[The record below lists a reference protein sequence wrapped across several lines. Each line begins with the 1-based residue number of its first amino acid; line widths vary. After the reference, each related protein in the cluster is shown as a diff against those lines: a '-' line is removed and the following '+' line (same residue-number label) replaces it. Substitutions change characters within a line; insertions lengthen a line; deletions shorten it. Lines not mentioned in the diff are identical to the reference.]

1 MPRLVRLTATG
12 SIKIG
17 PTDKPISICACGLSR
32 TFPICDGTHKQARLA
47 ETDPNALYVYDPDR
61 RTIIETRVD
70 VPPPPEPPPTPA
82 STFATQPPPAP

>member
-32 TFPICDGTHKQARLA
+32 TFPICDGTHKQARLV
-47 ETDPNALYVYDPDR
+47 ETDPNALYVYDADR
-61 RTIIETRVD
+61 RIIVETRSD
-70 VPPPPEPPPTPA
+70 VPPPPEAAPTPT
-82 STFATQPPPAP
+82 SPPLPQ